1 MKISQKETL
10 NIWGKV
16 FLFAGVGVIIAFAY
30 MINGKYLVDTYV
42 NWDLVN
48 ALLLWLIFV
57 ILVIMVNK
65 EHTEEVKYLRKITQ
79 EELEELRLLRKDLKR
94 KKR

>member
-1 MKISQKETL
+1 MKLSKTESL
-10 NIWGKV
+10 NFTGKI
-16 FLFAGVGVIIAFAY
+16 FLFVGVGIVIAFAY
-30 MINGKYLVDTYV
+30 LINGKYLVNTYV
-42 NWDLVN
+42 NWDLIN

-65 EHTEEVKYLRKITQ
+65 EHVEEIKVLRKINEAQLKEMKLMRQ
-79 EELEELRLLRKDLKR
+79 EFKK

>member
-1 MKISQKETL
+1 MG
-10 NIWGKV
+10 GKV
-16 FLFAGVGVIIAFAY
+16 VLFAGVGVIIAFAY
-30 MINGKYLVDTYV
+30 LINGQYLANTYV
-42 NWDLVN
+42 NWDLIN

-65 EHTEEVKYLRKITQ
+65 EHLEEIRYLRKITQ
-79 EELEELRLLRKDLKR
+79 EELEEMKLLRKDLVK